1 MNFTLLLADPSNPTG
16 SARAAPLQVQVLET
30 SPGGQDVTVAFQPSR
45 TDDLHTSAKSAAQLA
60 YRILLREGLVRSQM
74 VVRLLP
80 SNAPQNVVGHS
91 AELLLALAIVLQVYK
106 ESGQLSEAAGS
117 TPPSIAATGA
127 LTADG
132 SVLAVEHVG
141 AKLEAACQHFGGS
154 PAIIFV
160 PAANGALQ
168 DLRLLSRQ
176 YPNLQFQ
183 EIGHLD
189 EALEHLGVVLE
200 RVYLHNPFRGLECFE
215 YRHHAIFFGREAET
229 SEVVAQ
235 LLRREANS
243 VPGLLIEGASGSGK
257 SSFLRAGLLPALVNP
272 MSRPADIIESLR
284 RRPVR
289 DSVRASIWR
298 IGPLSGTSGETQI
311 AQSILDCWRALPEF
325 AGKLSSSCV
334 SLAALAEECQTHWPR
349 AQRFVWAIDQL
360 EELFGLGLD
369 AQLIDAFG
377 RFLLLLQSAGTWT
390 IGCIRSDALPL
401 LKQHDALRQVF
412 GSNEGQYYLPTMMG
426 TALEDVI
433 TRPAEVAG
441 LTFGVGVGV
450 GGKRLDQVLREDLYA
465 ARDNTLPQLQF
476 TLNELYMSRTGNELT
491 YSSLHAPRRARRQ
504 HRHHRLRG
512 TKHRRERFSRCH
524 TPIVPQLG
532 QRR

>member
-45 TDDLHTSAKSAAQLA
+45 SDDLHASAKSAAQLA
-60 YRILLREGLVRSQM
+60 YRILLREGFVRSQM
-74 VVRLLP
+74 VVRLRP

-91 AELLLALAIVLQVYK
+91 AELLLALAIILQVYE
-106 ESGQLSEAAGS
+106 ESGQLSEAAV

-127 LTADG
+127 LAADG
-132 SVLAVEHVG
+132 SVLAVEHVR
-141 AKLEAACQHFGGS
+141 AKLEAACDYFGGS

-160 PAANGALQ
+160 PAVDDTRQ

-176 YPNLQFQ
+176 FPNLQFQ

-189 EALEHLGVVLE
+189 EALEQLGIVLE
-200 RVYLHNPFRGLECFE
+200 KVYLHNPFRGLECFE
-215 YRHHAIFFGREAET
+215 YRHRAIFFGREAET
-229 SEVVAQ
+229 SEAVAQ

-243 VPGLLIEGASGSGK
+243 IPGLLIEGASGSGK

-272 MSRPADIIESLR
+272 MSQPADIVKSLR

-298 IGPLSGTSGETQI
+298 IGPLSRTSGETQI

-325 AGKLSSSCV
+325 AGKLSPSCV
-334 SLAALAEECQTHWPR
+334 SLAALAEECQVHWPSTH
-349 AQRFVWAIDQL
+349 RFVWAIDQL

-390 IGCIRSDALPL
+390 VCCIRSDALPH
-401 LKQHDALRQVF
+401 LKQYDALRQVF
-412 GSNEGQYYLPTMMG
+412 GSNEGQFYLPTMIG

-441 LTFGVGVGV
+441 LTFGMGV
-450 GGKRLDQVLREDLYA
+450 GGKRLDQILREDLYA

-476 TLNELYMSRTGNELT
+476 TLNELYMGRTGSELT
-491 YSSLHAPRRARRQ
+491 YSAYAR
-504 HRHHRLRG
+504 
-512 TKHRRERFSRCH
+512 
-524 TPIVPQLG
+524 LG
-532 QRR
+532 GLTGSIATAASAVLNSEQKDSQMPYTVCSAAW